1 MTTSPYRPF
10 MVLVACAALGL
21 SLAAHA
27 QTTPVTTVTAPAGG
41 MMASGAPF
49 TVQWTSPGQGTI
61 YIELVPASAV
71 NPIANLASGIAN
83 TGQTQVSL
91 PATVECD
98 PQQFYKLRV
107 TRYYSTNNNYYHYN
121 ITGESAQFKFTCPI
135 TVIKQ
140 VVNTTGR
147 HVFGSVFRVRVECEP
162 GSQTFGNIQAP
173 GPGSFTQKVHV
184 SPNSTWCTVQEVSAP
199 SPAVGCA
206 WQTTYP
212 GGQQRAPGGAPVT
225 IVNTLQCGPLPPPP
239 GPR

>member
-1 MTTSPYRPF
+1 MTTSPNRLF

-27 QTTPVTTVTAPAGG
+27 QSTPVTTVTAPAGG

-61 YIELVPASAV
+61 YIELVPANAV

-83 TGQTQVSL
+83 TGQAQVSL

-107 TRYYSTNNNYYHYN
+107 TRYYSTNNNYYHWN
-121 ITGESAQFKFTCPI
+121 ITGESPPFKFTCPI

-147 HVFGSVFRVRVECEP
+147 QSSGSLFRIRVQCEP
-162 GSQTFGNIQAP
+162 GSQTLVNIQASGG
-173 GPGSFTQKVHV
+173 GPFTRKVHV
-184 SPNSTWCTVQEVSAP
+184 PPNSTWCTVQETST
-199 SPAVGCA
+199 SMTPAGCA
-206 WQTTYP
+206 WLTTYP
-212 GGQQRAPGGAPVT
+212 GGQQRTPGGQPVT
-225 IVNTLQCGPLPPPP
+225 IVNTLQCSPLTKP